1 MVSRGA
7 RDLQLHLQPERRG
20 GSHIRVGLLSRSQH
34 HGQSSLSTYH
44 DLNQVKNWFYDES
57 VGRRM
62 WGLTY
67 ISLVAK
73 TNQDIFSISH
83 ISGSISPPWPVWFMF
98 YQLSIKFITRLR
110 VTTSRPSPRVGWSWG
125 QPPCRPRGCTPA
137 LSPAETYPSLRTAT
151 PRRSWSPVSSLIWQT
166 VSSKD
171 WYIMIH
177 QYFLRWNIFPVSV
190 PPTSRP
196 TISGALTGYSPGDFV
211 NLNCSTFNVR
221 PSLHPSVIWI

>member
-1 MVSRGA
+1 
-7 RDLQLHLQPERRG
+7 
-20 GSHIRVGLLSRSQH
+20 
-34 HGQSSLSTYH
+34 
-44 DLNQVKNWFYDES
+44 
-57 VGRRM
+57 M

-67 ISLVAK
+67 VSLVAK

-137 LSPAETYPSLRTAT
+137 SSPAETSPSLRTAT

-166 VSSKD
+166 VSPKD

-177 QYFLRWNIFPVSV
+177 QYFFTMKYFSCLSSSLVSPNHLR
-190 PPTSRP
+190 RP
-196 TISGALTGYSPGDFV
+196 DRLLPGRFCQSQ
-211 NLNCSTFNVR
+211 L
-221 PSLHPSVIWI
+221 LHI